1 MFSLARK
8 AIPYLL
14 VVGAADCLPKFIWL
28 RLIPLTSRL
37 IKSKK
42 IGFVRRA
49 IIPLSEAIV
58 DIFKNIYFEENMR
71 TAVCFTF
78 LVVKLYGRY
87 NNCKYVKK
95 KDGKDKITGIRSLEK
110 LETKFMKVNLNMQY
124 INTSKKEQILSTF
137 AKVNV
142 LEKNCYYY
150 H

>member
-28 RLIPLTSRL
+28 RLIPLTSPL

-78 LVVKLYGRY
+78 LVVKLYGR
-87 NNCKYVKK
+87 
-95 KDGKDKITGIRSLEK
+95 
-110 LETKFMKVNLNMQY
+110 
-124 INTSKKEQILSTF
+124 
-137 AKVNV
+137 
-142 LEKNCYYY
+142 
-150 H
+150 